1 MRGVVVTCCSSAIS
15 SPATSPAS
23 RPTDNTR
30 MSTDPA
36 SVAGE
41 AQPMTRVVCGVVND
55 LGIGKAG
62 EENQAEP
69 EKQGDGCRTQGFAS
83 VGGGAHNRSSRT
95 GGHLISPW
103 LPRRQPE

>member
-1 MRGVVVTCCSSAIS
+1 MSGVVVTCCRSAIS
-15 SPATSPAS
+15 SPATSPAR

-30 MSTDPA
+30 VSIDPA

-41 AQPMTRVVCGVVND
+41 AQPMAGVVCGVVND

-69 EKQGDGCRTQGFAS
+69 EKQGDGRRAQGFAS
-83 VGGGAHNRSSRT
+83 LRRARDRSSRT
-95 GGHLISPW
+95 GRHLISPW
-103 LPRRQPE
+103 LPLRQPE